1 MTAASKAQS
10 GHGRRGALAR
20 RVFALVLTLSMALS
34 VFAPHPEAHEA
45 APDLQSAVH
54 AVQDAGDQDPGA
66 ATDDHAGPVC
76 HGVAGC
82 AAAVLPNP
90 GAGPARIALTIA
102 RLRPETRIW
111 TARTP
116 APGARP
122 PSA

>member
-1 MTAASKAQS
+1 M
-10 GHGRRGALAR
+10 AR

-34 VFAPHPEAHEA
+34 VFAPHLAAHEA
-45 APDLQSAVH
+45 APDLQRAVH
-54 AVQDAGDQDPGA
+54 AVQDAGDRDQGA

-82 AAAVLPNP
+82 AAAVLPRP
-90 GAGPARIALTIA
+90 GIGHARIARSVA
-102 RLRPETRIW
+102 RSRPVDRIW
-111 TARTP
+111 TDRTP